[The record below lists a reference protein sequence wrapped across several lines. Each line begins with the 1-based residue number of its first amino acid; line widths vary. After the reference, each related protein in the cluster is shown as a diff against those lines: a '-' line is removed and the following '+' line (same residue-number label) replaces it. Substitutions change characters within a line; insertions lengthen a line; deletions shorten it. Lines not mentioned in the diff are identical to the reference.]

1 MAPFGVHD
9 ARISSLASG
18 MSLTIGGVGERGIR
32 VSSVTGGV
40 DLKVQDGVN
49 ADLSLGSVA
58 GRVDSEARDIRI
70 SRENES
76 NYRVV
81 LGAGGR
87 EISIDSIVGLV
98 RIRRPA

>member
-1 MAPFGVHD
+1 MAPSGVHD

-18 MSLTIGGVGERGIR
+18 MCLTIGGVGERGIR